1 MGVAAMVRFEN
12 PEEGGAVRRLYTRVP
27 LDALGELR
35 RRDDLLIAVV
45 EDFSAGGAKLRLH
58 GEASSRFF
66 GPGWTISSPLFGS
79 LPLDIRWR
87 RLDEAGVSFGIDKD
101 HRLALDRFVRLLVRH
116 GVGGAAED
124 RQTGLFAS
132 AR

>member
-1 MGVAAMVRFEN
+1 MTK
-12 PEEGGAVRRLYTRVP
+12 EEIRGEGSLVSRVHARVP

-35 RRDDLLIAVV
+35 HNDELLIAVI

-58 GEASSRFF
+58 GDASSRFF
-66 GPGWTISSPLFGS
+66 GPGWLLYSPLVGE
-79 LPLDIRWR
+79 LPIEIRWR
-87 RLDEAGVSFGIDKD
+87 RLDEAGVSFPIDKD
-101 HRLALDRFVRLLVRH
+101 MRLFLDRFVRMLLRH
-116 GVGGAAED
+116 GVGRPTEE